1 MYRYNTQGE
10 FITKNVEKFTEMN
23 DLDNL
28 ATTAKEMKKLTD
40 YEEINTLYEDPKYTI
55 LSEEQMKFYENNVR
69 PDCDIT
75 QADCHQKQ
83 FLWDTNYK
91 KYKLNKKWSEHV
103 MKIKMG
109 DFSFKNNELSKLQE
123 MRNNVGL
130 KSKIFFNDIISY
142 GNKCKETSGKDKCL
156 EDIHSVLKI
165 FLESEQL
172 EKTMKIIIGLL

>member
-109 DFSFKNNELSKLQE
+109 DFSFTPLH
-123 MRNNVGL
+123 
-130 KSKIFFNDIISY
+130 I
-142 GNKCKETSGKDKCL
+142 
-156 EDIHSVLKI
+156 
-165 FLESEQL
+165 
-172 EKTMKIIIGLL
+172 